1 MGRDNCLF
9 LYQML
14 LKQTVLAGPGCHL
27 RMMSFM
33 VVVPGCT
40 ALALGK

>member
-1 MGRDNCLF
+1 
-9 LYQML
+9 ML
-14 LKQTVLAGPGCHL
+14 LKQMIVAGPGCHL

-33 VVVPGCT
+33 VVPGCT